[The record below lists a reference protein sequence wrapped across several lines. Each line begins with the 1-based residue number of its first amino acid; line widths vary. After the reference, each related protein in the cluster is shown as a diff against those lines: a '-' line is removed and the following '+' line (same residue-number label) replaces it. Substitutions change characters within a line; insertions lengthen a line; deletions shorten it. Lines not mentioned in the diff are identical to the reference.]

1 MFYLLLYLYQE
12 FSLWYW
18 WLPPYYKQ
26 TLVNRKEVIDDETT
40 YKPLASLSEHFKI
53 NADKSIELTYEGAG
67 ECEND
72 PTSLTVNILY
82 IHINI
87 IVSYMLY

>member
-1 MFYLLLYLYQE
+1 MSVCGEMTQCPGA
-12 FSLWYW
+12 SLC
-18 WLPPYYKQ
+18 
-26 TLVNRKEVIDDETT
+26 RKEVIDDETT

-72 PTSLTVNILY
+72 PTSLTVNIFY